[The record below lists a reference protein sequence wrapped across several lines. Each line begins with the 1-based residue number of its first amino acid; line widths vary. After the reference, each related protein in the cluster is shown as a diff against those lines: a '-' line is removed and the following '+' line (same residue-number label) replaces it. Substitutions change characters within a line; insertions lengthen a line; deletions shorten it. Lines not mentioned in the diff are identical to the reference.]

1 MINRKEKES
10 EVFLNQNIQKL
21 DVGVKKL
28 LLLDYLIYYNE
39 KEPNEKD
46 IKELT
51 SGKIAIDLK
60 TS

>member
-46 IKELT
+46 IKELS